1 MWKKRLWRI
10 FAPLVMTILICGA
23 QTVVWPNLISSLP
36 APPFW
41 LLLIVWVS
49 LYRNERETILL
60 VYLMGLLA
68 TAFTAM
74 PLKMMLFSLM
84 ILYVLIRRV
93 KERVFWTGMPYFVMA
108 SAASVTAFQVIY
120 MILSAVLEPTRTAW
134 LPLDRL
140 VVVLWSV
147 PAAILIYSLMTRVDQ
162 PSLDSS
168 DRERSYV

>member
-10 FAPLVMTILICGA
+10 FAPLIMMVLICGV
-23 QTVVWPNLISSLP
+23 QTVIWPNLISSLP

-41 LLLIVWVS
+41 LLLIVWVA

-60 VYLMGLLA
+60 IYLMGLLA
-68 TAFTAM
+68 TSFTAM

-84 ILYVLIRRV
+84 ILYILIRRV

-108 SAASVTAFQVIY
+108 SAASVTAFQIIY
-120 MILSAVLEPTRTAW
+120 MVLSAILEPIRTAW
-134 LPLDRL
+134 LPLDRF
-140 VVVLWSV
+140 VVILWSV
-147 PAAILIYSLMTRVDQ
+147 PAAILIYGLMVKVDRS
-162 PSLDSS
+162 SLDPS